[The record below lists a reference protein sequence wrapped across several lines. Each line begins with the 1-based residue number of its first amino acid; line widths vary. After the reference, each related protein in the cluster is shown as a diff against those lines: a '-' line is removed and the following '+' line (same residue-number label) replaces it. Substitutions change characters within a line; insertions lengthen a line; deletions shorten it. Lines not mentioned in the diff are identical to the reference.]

1 MWMKRILIQE
11 GSDPKVLGV
20 SFNDV
25 VQAVLLFGEE
35 MWVLIPQIEQALGS
49 FNHRVARR
57 LTERQPRQRGE
68 GRWEY
73 PLLAAAM
80 EEAGF

>member
-25 VQAVLLFGEE
+25 VQAVLLGEE
-35 MWVLIPQIEQALGS
+35 MWVLIPQIERALGS
-49 FNHRVARR
+49 FNHRVA
-57 LTERQPRQRGE
+57 
-68 GRWEY
+68 
-73 PLLAAAM
+73 
-80 EEAGF
+80 